1 MRYGR
6 LKLKKSDSKKN
17 DNNLLF
23 TIVLK
28 VRYRVLVNSSINS
41 PMPVK
46 VFYSATL
53 SINRAR
59 RQWLEEYEFRTMVE

>member
-1 MRYGR
+1 VRYGR

>member
-59 RQWLEEYEFRTMVE
+59 RQWLEEYEYRTMVE